1 MSININF
8 LKARKKSLGLTTED
22 VSIRSGIPMGTLNK
36 IFAGQ
41 TLDPKYDTVKL
52 ICSALDV
59 SLGELEA
66 ADGAESVDSLFIDKY
81 GKEAFDIALK
91 YNRLDA
97 SDRIRA
103 SERIDTLLDDA
114 KYEKIHLSAKRQ
126 FNLFQVGA

>member
-22 VSIRSGIPMGTLNK
+22 VSARSGIPMGTLNK

-66 ADGAESVDSLFIDKY
+66 ADESVSIDSLFIERY

-91 YNRLDA
+91 YNQLDA
-97 SDRIRA
+97 SDKIRA
-103 SERIDTLLDDA
+103 SERIDTLLDNA
-114 KYEKIHLSAKRQ
+114 KYEKNIPSAEK
-126 FNLFQVGA
+126 VI

>member
-22 VSIRSGIPMGTLNK
+22 VSARSGIPMGTLNK

-41 TLDPKYDTVKL
+41 TIDPKYDTVKL

-66 ADGAESVDSLFIDKY
+66 ADEAVSIDSLFIERY

-91 YNRLDA
+91 YNQLDE

-103 SERIDTLLDDA
+103 AERIDTLLDNA
-114 KYEKIHLSAKRQ
+114 KYEKNALSVEKAI
-126 FNLFQVGA
+126 

>member
-22 VSIRSGIPMGTLNK
+22 VSIKSGIPMGTLNK

-52 ICSALDV
+52 ICAALDV

-66 ADGAESVDSLFIDKY
+66 ADEAVSIDSLFIERY

-91 YNRLDA
+91 YNQLDE
-97 SDRIRA
+97 SDQIRA
-103 SERIDTLLDDA
+103 AERIDALLDNA
-114 KYEKIHLSAKRQ
+114 KYEKNVSSAEK
-126 FNLFQVGA
+126 AI